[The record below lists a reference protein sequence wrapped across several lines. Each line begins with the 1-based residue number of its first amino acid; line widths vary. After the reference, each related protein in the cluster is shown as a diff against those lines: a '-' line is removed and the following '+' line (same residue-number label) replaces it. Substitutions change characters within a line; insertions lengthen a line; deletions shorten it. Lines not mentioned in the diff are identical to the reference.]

1 VDVALKR
8 YIISNTINDLY
19 YLIIYKNE
27 LLIDIMTGISDVM
40 VLRIYNNYTGKYYT
54 PIYKIYK

>member
-1 VDVALKR
+1 VDEAMKI
-8 YIISNTINDLY
+8 YIISNNINDLY

-40 VLRIYNNYTGKYYT
+40 FLRIYNNYTGKYYI
-54 PIYKIYK
+54 PIYKIYI